1 MENICGIAMKTIL
14 ISLFLIA
21 LPAAAIAQSFAVKGN
36 AGSLGIGGEAVFSLN
51 ESFNVRAG
59 ANVFDFSYYHET
71 SQGDEYDID
80 ANLHLNSI
88 SALIDWYPFQNG
100 IRLAGGIVHNRNEV
114 KSVLIP
120 KQSHQVGGD
129 IYSPEELGNVEAD
142 FRFPD
147 FAPYFAIGLGN
158 PFQGSRFG
166 VNADIGILYQGD
178 PKVDMRAEGL
188 LAPSAN
194 QAEII
199 EQNISWAN
207 IYPAVTLSLY
217 YRFK

>member
-1 MENICGIAMKTIL
+1 MKTLL
-14 ISLFLIA
+14 IILFLIT

-36 AGSLGIGGEAVFSLN
+36 AGSLGIGGEAVISLN

-100 IRLAGGIVHNRNEV
+100 MRLAGGIVHNRNEV

-120 KQSHQVGGD
+120 KQSHEVGGNT
-129 IYSPEELGNVEAD
+129 YSPEELGNVEAD

-147 FAPYFAIGLGN
+147 FAPYFAIGFGN

-166 VNADIGILYQGD
+166 INADIGVLYQGK
-178 PKVDMRAEGL
+178 PESEMRSNGL
-188 LAPSAN
+188 LSQFEN
-194 QAEII
+194 QAESI
-199 EQNISWAN
+199 EKNVSWAN
-207 IYPAVTLSLY
+207 IYPAITLSLY
-217 YRFK
+217 YRFN